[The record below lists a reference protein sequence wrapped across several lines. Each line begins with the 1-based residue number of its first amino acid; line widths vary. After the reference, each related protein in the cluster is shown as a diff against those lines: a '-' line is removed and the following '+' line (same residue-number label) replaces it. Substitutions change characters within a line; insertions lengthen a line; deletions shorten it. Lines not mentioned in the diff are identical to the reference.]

1 MWSCTDVY
9 RSRLEQDWSPSVW
22 KENYLRDLAGGGPSN
37 GGGDD
42 QEEEG
47 EEGEDK
53 EDSEREDNLRSG
65 NLLHRNLAQGISP
78 SITTSSPTRSKSP
91 AYTPPP
97 RNPELV

>member
-1 MWSCTDVY
+1 MGEREEIRV
-9 RSRLEQDWSPSVW
+9 E
-22 KENYLRDLAGGGPSN
+22 KKK
-37 GGGDD
+37 GDRKRGRGKG
-42 QEEEG
+42 ERKGEEG

-78 SITTSSPTRSKSP
+78 SITTSFPTRSKSP
-91 AYTPPP
+91 AYMPPP